1 MTVQQFRTA
10 RDSRPFKPFKIRTA
24 SGEAYHVTHPENVW
38 QSPGG
43 ETVIVAIKDNDG
55 ESVVMLDVQHI
66 TEFVYP
72 RRKRSG

>member
-1 MTVQQFRTA
+1 
-10 RDSRPFKPFKIRTA
+10 
-24 SGEAYHVTHPENVW
+24 VTHPENVW

>member
-10 RDSRPFKPFKIRTA
+10 RDSKPFKPFKIRTA
-24 SGEAYHVTHPENVW
+24 SGEAYPVTHPENVW

-43 ETVIVAIKDNDG
+43 ATVIVALKDSDG

-72 RRKRSG
+72 RRKTN